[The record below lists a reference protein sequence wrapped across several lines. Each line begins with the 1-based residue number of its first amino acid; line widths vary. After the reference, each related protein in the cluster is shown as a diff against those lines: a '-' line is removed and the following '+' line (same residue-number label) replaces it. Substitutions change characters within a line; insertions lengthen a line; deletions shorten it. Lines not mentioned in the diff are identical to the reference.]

1 MIQSDPKS
9 TNDAAPRDHTVG
21 GFVLTNPQAEL
32 HEPQSVGEL
41 LGAGRVLA
49 GLSSAEVA
57 NRLRMSVKQ
66 VDALERGQYELL
78 PSGTFLRGFVRNYAK
93 AVGVDAEAALRV
105 LECTHTDAHAL
116 SATPVL
122 APSGLAAPVPFQAG
136 GESLTTPTSRAI
148 IAVLFLACLAAVV
161 WYWWQFVRP
170 HLADGGRPAEKEVVV
185 QPTLLPALPSAT
197 ATAGSTVDSTSA
209 QDPTAVAGVTV
220 AGITSGGATNTD
232 RDTNTPPVES
242 NRTIPVSPS
251 LPQPLPP
258 NTTST
263 RPLAAPDIT
272 SLSQT
277 QSTSQKLPVV
287 VTTQNEKDA
296 TSKRAGE
303 TGVIGFTFSGESW
316 VEVVDGGGRT
326 VISRR
331 YAAGEADE
339 VAGRGPFS
347 VVVGNAQATRM
358 AYNGREFDLAPHTK
372 SAVARL
378 TVK

>member
-1 MIQSDPKS
+1 MVQSDPKS
-9 TNDAAPRDHTVG
+9 TNDATPRDHTVG
-21 GFVLTNPQAEL
+21 GFVLTNPEAEL

-49 GLSSAEVA
+49 GLSIAEVA
-57 NRLRMSVKQ
+57 NRLRMSIKQ

-93 AVGVDAEAALRV
+93 AVGVDIETALRV
-105 LECTHTDAHAL
+105 LERTHTDAHAL

-122 APSGLAAPVPFQAG
+122 APAGLAAPVSFQAG
-136 GESLTTPTSRAI
+136 GESLATPTSRAI
-148 IAVLFLACLAAVV
+148 IAVLLLACLAVVV
-161 WYWWQFVRP
+161 WYWWHFVRP
-170 HLADGGRPAEKEVVV
+170 HLADGGRPAEKEAVV

-209 QDPTAVAGVTV
+209 QDPTPVAGATV
-220 AGITSGGATNTD
+220 AGIRSGGATNTD
-232 RDTNTPPVES
+232 RDTNAPPVES
-242 NRTIPVSPS
+242 KRTIPGSPS
-251 LPQPLPP
+251 PSPPPPP
-258 NTTST
+258 NTTSA
-263 RPLAAPDIT
+263 RPQAAPDIT

-277 QSTSQKLPVV
+277 QLTSQKLPVV
-287 VTTQNEKDA
+287 VTAANEKDA
-296 TSKRAGE
+296 NSKRAGE

-358 AYNGREFDLAPHTK
+358 AYNGREFDLAPHTQ
-372 SAVARL
+372 SAVARV

>member
-1 MIQSDPKS
+1 
-9 TNDAAPRDHTVG
+9 
-21 GFVLTNPQAEL
+21 LTNPQAEL

-277 QSTSQKLPVV
+277 QLTSQKLPVV

>member
-93 AVGVDAEAALRV
+93 AVGVDAESALRV

-277 QSTSQKLPVV
+277 QLTSQKLPVV